1 MKHNWKDYLK
11 LFSVT
16 FYLSAFTF
24 GGGYVII
31 ALMRKKFVDELK
43 WIEEEEMLNLAAIA
57 QSTPGA
63 VAVNASILVGF
74 RMAGILGS
82 FVAILGTVLPPL
94 IILSVIS
101 FFYQAFK
108 ESMIIVMILKGMS
121 AAIAAIIADVVFN
134 MGKEIIQNKIFYT
147 TAVMFLA
154 FLAKIFLDQVVII
167 LLVCGLIGFV
177 IAAIENHQRKAGVKD
192 DPA

>member
-74 RMAGILGS
+74 RMSGILGS

>member
-101 FFYQAFK
+101 FFYLAFK
-108 ESMIIVMILKGMS
+108 ESTIIIMILKGMS

-154 FLAKIFLDQVVII
+154 FLAKIFIDQVVII
-167 LLVCGLIGFV
+167 LLVCGLLGFV
-177 IAAIENHQRKAGVKD
+177 IAAIENNQRKAGCQK
-192 DPA
+192 